1 MLQARWELILDIVQN
16 IALIGILAY
25 LLTRVAV
32 FQRTLTYSKYRIYDK
47 VKLGIVFGLFSAM
60 GNWIGIPV
68 EGAIANSRIVGP
80 IAGGLLG
87 GPVVGVIAGFI
98 GAVARYY
105 MGGFTVWASV
115 LSNIIVGYLS
125 GVVYEKYGAQ
135 RVNVKTALFTAVVC
149 EGILKFMIL
158 TMSKPFEAALKLEQ
172 VIGVPTLVANSLA
185 VVFFVYIVRDVFSEQ
200 QRMQALSVQQAIR
213 MIQKTSGFL
222 KTGLN
227 ACSALNVSQIIY
239 NETKAAAVAITDNEE
254 VLAFVGK
261 GDDHHFA
268 GTPIVTAATKRALQ
282 ERQTVITDDRDSIGC
297 PYAQCPLFAVIDAPL
312 FVGEDLVG
320 TIKLYKTKNEL
331 IMPQEAELIQGIAD
345 FLSLQLAHQRLAHQ
359 QILLLQTEYNMLK
372 AQVNP
377 HFFFNSLTTVQ
388 ALITTD
394 APGAI
399 NLINDLALFFRKT
412 LKRGAEIVTLSE
424 EMEAVNIYVRIEQA
438 RFHEK
443 VRFCVSIPE
452 DMTTFSVP
460 VFSLQPLIENA
471 IRHGVSMTKGG
482 GEVRI
487 TTWHEKDKAFIM
499 VQDEGLG
506 ISESRLREI
515 MEQKLVQSEGA
526 GIGINNIHRRM
537 QKLYGKDYG
546 LSINSRLGEGTAVI
560 LNFPWKEE

>member
-1 MLQARWELILDIVQN
+1 
-16 IALIGILAY
+16 
-25 LLTRVAV
+25 
-32 FQRTLTYSKYRIYDK
+32 
-47 VKLGIVFGLFSAM
+47 
-60 GNWIGIPV
+60 
-68 EGAIANSRIVGP
+68 
-80 IAGGLLG
+80 
-87 GPVVGVIAGFI
+87 
-98 GAVARYY
+98 
-105 MGGFTVWASV
+105 
-115 LSNIIVGYLS
+115 
-125 GVVYEKYGAQ
+125 
-135 RVNVKTALFTAVVC
+135 
-149 EGILKFMIL
+149 
-158 TMSKPFEAALKLEQ
+158 
-172 VIGVPTLVANSLA
+172 
-185 VVFFVYIVRDVFSEQ
+185 
-200 QRMQALSVQQAIR
+200 
-213 MIQKTSGFL
+213 
-222 KTGLN
+222 
-227 ACSALNVSQIIY
+227 
-239 NETKAAAVAITDNEE
+239 
-254 VLAFVGK
+254 
-261 GDDHHFA
+261 
-268 GTPIVTAATKRALQ
+268 
-282 ERQTVITDDRDSIGC
+282 
-297 PYAQCPLFAVIDAPL
+297 LFAVIDAPL